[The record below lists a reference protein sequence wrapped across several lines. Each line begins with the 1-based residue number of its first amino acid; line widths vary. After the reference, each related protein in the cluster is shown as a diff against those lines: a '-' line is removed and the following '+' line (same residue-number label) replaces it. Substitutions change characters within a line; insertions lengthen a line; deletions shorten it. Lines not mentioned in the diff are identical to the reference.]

1 VAADVGARAALGAP
15 VHILITGASSGIG
28 AALARC
34 YAREGMR
41 LSLVARNEERLGQV
55 ALECRK
61 AGARSEWKTID
72 VVQSEAMRAW
82 IEECDGQQPVDMV
95 IANAGIGGDKVIAP
109 AAGEPLPVA
118 REIVETN
125 ILGVTNS
132 VVPLLPRFVA
142 RGRGHVVIMSSL
154 AALVGLP
161 DAPLYSASKAA
172 VRVYGHGLRR
182 LLEPKGI
189 RVTVVCPGFVATPMS
204 ASVPGHPPFLWS
216 AERAAARIV
225 TGLGRG
231 KREISFP
238 WQLAALTRFA
248 AALPPSLIDPLL
260 QRTRRGRT

>member
-1 VAADVGARAALGAP
+1 VASDVGVGAALVAP

-34 YAREGMR
+34 YAREGTR
-41 LSLVARNEERLGQV
+41 LSLVARNEERLDQV
-55 ALECRK
+55 ARECRT
-61 AGARSEWKTID
+61 AGARTEWKTID

-82 IEECDGQQPVDMV
+82 IEECDGQQPINMV

-109 AAGEPLPVA
+109 AAGEPLLIA

-132 VVPLLPRFVA
+132 VIPLLPRFVA

-182 LLEPKGI
+182 LLGPKGI

-204 ASVPGHPPFLWS
+204 ASVPGHRPFLWS

-225 TGLGRG
+225 TGLRRD

-260 QRTRRGRT
+260 HRTRRGRT